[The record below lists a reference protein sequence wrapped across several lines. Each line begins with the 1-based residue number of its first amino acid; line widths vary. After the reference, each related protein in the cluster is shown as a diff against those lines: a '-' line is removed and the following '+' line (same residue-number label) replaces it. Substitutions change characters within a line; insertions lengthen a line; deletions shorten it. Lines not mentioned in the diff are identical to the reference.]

1 MRVSDEVFLNVKEV
15 AERLRVHPE
24 TVREWIRTGA
34 LRGLRLGKR
43 SGFRV
48 SESDLAVFIEHRKL
62 AA

>member
-1 MRVSDEVFLNVKEV
+1 MSDGVFLNVKEV

-43 SGFRV
+43 SGFRIA
-48 SESDLAVFIEHRKL
+48 ESDLAEFIEQRKR